1 LNLQLWRSPH
11 HSPLLFF
18 LFHLLPSC
26 EQDNHSAWDLRSLLS
41 LTHTLSVSLCSTGGS
56 EGSHFGQSTMP
67 PNPRVVEVFRTMR
80 EIGFKDE
87 VVKPVLKR
95 LLKLYDKKIELIEE
109 DNYRVLL
116 DALLEDQE
124 EATIDEDI
132 QDEEPPPQPLKR
144 LRPLRIRDQ
153 EGMVSPSSGNHSPQ
167 TNGTLLEQSDLEDRD
182 PTSTNSMQTNIS
194 PQHPDASTG
203 SQPLSAQR
211 SSSQQQ
217 VTDRNANKGKEPM
230 SSQVPARDKRP
241 LDLGEKSIR
250 IDSPR
255 KRKVPDAN
263 ALIVPKDEPVTE
275 EMPLNERP
283 LAVIGPDS
291 IDYNNADHGDQTSK
305 PSSNLEIASSPLGE
319 VKISLSCQ
327 PLLERPDFHM
337 PTLDELLK
345 SVEEKYL
352 RHKLLDPNF
361 SLMQIMKDM
370 CQCFVELATDSS
382 HESQERGVT
391 NETHSDDMSRNS
403 GASNALCLVGT
414 DVNKGAPS
422 DSSVDPELQ
431 VPSLV
436 HSLDNHVIPN
446 GGDVNGFGTRLGDS
460 ESCSLAVVPRFQTG
474 CDELRSLHD
483 LNDIT
488 KGEEVVEIPWV
499 NEVNNEC
506 PPSFHYIPGNLVFQN
521 ARVKFTLSQIT
532 ADHCCASCV
541 GNCLSSSSP
550 CVCVA
555 ETLYGYAYT
564 PDGLLKEDFLKECI
578 SMTRDPQLQCL
589 SSCTDCPLERSRNEE
604 MLEPCKG
611 HLNRKFIKECWRK
624 CGCHKQCGNRVVQR
638 GIRHKLQV
646 FFTTDGKGWGLKTLE
661 KLPKG
666 AFICEYIGEILTI
679 KEGHE
684 RTMQNST
691 ITKTENPPS
700 VPLDAYWNLKGALK
714 DDEYLCLDASDY
726 GNVARFINHRCLD
739 ANLIEIPV
747 KIETPDHHYYHLA
760 FFTTR
765 EVDASEELTWD
776 YGIDFDGNDQ
786 PFKNFQCKC
795 GSKFCRNMQRTNR
808 SRHLAS

>member
-1 LNLQLWRSPH
+1 
-11 HSPLLFF
+11 
-18 LFHLLPSC
+18 
-26 EQDNHSAWDLRSLLS
+26 
-41 LTHTLSVSLCSTGGS
+41 
-56 EGSHFGQSTMP
+56 MP

-124 EATIDEDI
+124 GSGNKQTVDEATFDEDI

-153 EGMVSPSSGNHSPQ
+153 EGTVSPSSGNHSPQ
-167 TNGTLLEQSDLEDRD
+167 TNGTLLEQSELEDRD

-217 VTDRNANKGKEPM
+217 VTDRIANKGKEPM

-283 LAVIGPDS
+283 LAVIGPDY
-291 IDYNNADHGDQTSK
+291 IDGNNADHGDQTSK

-319 VKISLSCQ
+319 
-327 PLLERPDFHM
+327 
-337 PTLDELLK
+337 
-345 SVEEKYL
+345 
-352 RHKLLDPNF
+352 
-361 SLMQIMKDM
+361 
-370 CQCFVELATDSS
+370 
-382 HESQERGVT
+382 ERGVT

-422 DSSVDPELQ
+422 DSSNQSVDPELQ
-431 VPSLV
+431 APSLV

-460 ESCSLAVVPRFQTG
+460 ESCSLPVVPRYQTG

-555 ETLYGYAYT
+555 ETLYGFAYT

-589 SSCTDCPLERSRNEE
+589 SYCTDCPLERSRNEE

-638 GIRHKLQV
+638 GIRRKLQV

-691 ITKTENPPS
+691 ITKAENPPS

-765 EVDASEELTWD
+765 EVDALEELTWD
-776 YGIDFDGNDQ
+776 YGIDFDDNDQ